1 MIRKWLEPAPDA
13 VAARHVAE
21 GKLVAMMM
29 LNLVWAIWV
38 FGDLLFQHDISREWI
53 IATAISFPIFL
64 VLYVAAYVRPVRH
77 IVWYAGAMAL
87 LGYVVMLWNS
97 SGGCCYVI
105 FACAYLAFY
114 GSPKSCVILMSG
126 AVSTF
131 VIEALLLKWPN
142 SVLLTMSFVAFSVGF
157 GNLMHRMNSQKDAE
171 LKLSYEE
178 VKRLATTA
186 ERERIGRDLHDLLG
200 HTLSLITLKL
210 ELSRRLFDRD
220 IEAARLE
227 VADAEL
233 VARHALA
240 EVRAAV
246 TGIRATGLAAELASA
261 KLMLNSSTVHF
272 DYPNE
277 LPVLP
282 GPLDAGLALVL
293 REAVTNIHR
302 HAQATR
308 AEVTI
313 AVEAGM
319 LTMVISDN
327 GRGGSG
333 DEGNGLCGMR
343 ERVRALSGRMDI
355 ESSRGHGTRLLVI
368 VPVAARRTAL
378 FRVDAPDGDAMS
390 PNHAE
395 RRAQ

>member
-13 VAARHVAE
+13 IAARHVAE

-38 FGDLLFQHDISREWI
+38 FGDLLFQREISREWV
-53 IATAISFPIFL
+53 IATAVSFPIFL
-64 VLYVAAYVRPVRH
+64 VLYLAAYVRPVRH
-77 IVWYAGAMAL
+77 IIWYAGSMAL

-114 GSPKSCVILMSG
+114 GSPKHCVILMAG
-126 AVSTF
+126 AVGTF
-131 VIEALLLKWPN
+131 VIEALLLQWPT

-157 GNLMHRMNSQKDAE
+157 GNLMYRMNSQKDAE

-220 IEAARLE
+220 IEAARRE

-246 TGIRATGLAAELASA
+246 TGIRATGLAGELVSA
-261 KLMLNSSTVHF
+261 KLLLNSSSVHF
-272 DYPNE
+272 EYPAE
-277 LPVLP
+277 LPELP
-282 GPLDAGLALVL
+282 APLDAGLALVL

-308 AEVTI
+308 AEASI
-313 AVEAGM
+313 HLEAGA
-319 LTMVISDN
+319 LTMTISDN
-327 GRGGSG
+327 GRGGEG
-333 DEGNGLCGMR
+333 GEGNGLCGMR
-343 ERVRALSGRMDI
+343 ERVRAMSGRLDI
-355 ESSRGHGTRLLVI
+355 ESSRGHGTRLLVV
-368 VPVAARRTAL
+368 VPVLAKRPVLLKSDTPADQT
-378 FRVDAPDGDAMS
+378 VSPD
-390 PNHAE
+390 HAE
-395 RRAQ
+395 RRAL